1 MEIPVI
7 KYHGCGNDFVLIHEA
22 DVQTLDPA
30 ALAVK
35 ICNRNT
41 GMGADGM
48 ILAKQ
53 NPTTML
59 FYNADGSMAPM
70 CGNGIRCFA
79 RFCKEEGIAHGDQ
92 FAVLT
97 GDGIKKVEIIEE
109 EPFQCRIF
117 MGEPKDDPKA
127 LGKEVTLCSLFL
139 ATVHTVWFVEDAF
152 DDALLP
158 IAREIHQHP
167 FFPQKTNV
175 NMVQVIDRNTI
186 RMRTWERGV
195 GLTLACGTGAC
206 ASVVTA
212 YRKGLTGPAQ
222 RVLKGVYYYEA

>member
-79 RFCKEEGIAHGDQ
+79 RFCK
-92 FAVLT
+92 
-97 GDGIKKVEIIEE
+97 
-109 EPFQCRIF
+109 
-117 MGEPKDDPKA
+117 
-127 LGKEVTLCSLFL
+127 
-139 ATVHTVWFVEDAF
+139 
-152 DDALLP
+152 
-158 IAREIHQHP
+158 
-167 FFPQKTNV
+167 
-175 NMVQVIDRNTI
+175 
-186 RMRTWERGV
+186 
-195 GLTLACGTGAC
+195 
-206 ASVVTA
+206 
-212 YRKGLTGPAQ
+212 
-222 RVLKGVYYYEA
+222 